1 MRKNVYLL
9 LLGCICAIN
18 ALAQLPE
25 TSIVVK
31 GHVEGLKD
39 SIMMQVMEGN
49 GEQFRVF
56 YHKFLPDDNGM
67 VRDGR
72 FTVINS
78 YQDTV
83 PGLFYLFIPDSFS
96 SISEMRIPFYAN
108 PGDTVYVEGKG
119 MLLADW
125 KITSKA
131 KLQEEL
137 SDYYPVAYQEHVN
150 YQKAVMDYLDYR
162 KYRRNATMSDEE
174 WDYSGKQL
182 ELKKAISDSLKIEYQ
197 LAQLEAMKKMPI
209 NTVWMQ
215 KIGVMCNFF
224 TKDKVKWAIKD
235 LYQTR
240 MREINRY
247 PEGKRILALLYP
259 SPKAEL
265 GKKAVDGDLM
275 DLQGRTYHLSD
286 FKGKY
291 VLLDFWSTSCGPCI
305 AAIPSMK
312 KFKERHPDMVIVSL
326 CIDQFKYWKTN
337 RHYQNLP
344 WYNLNDG
351 GGQLGL
357 AKSYDANAV
366 PTYIL
371 ITPEGNYV
379 NKWVGQEIFQEN
391 GILEQLLYP
400 QP

>member
-1 MRKNVYLL
+1 
-9 LLGCICAIN
+9 
-18 ALAQLPE
+18 
-25 TSIVVK
+25 
-31 GHVEGLKD
+31 
-39 SIMMQVMEGN
+39 
-49 GEQFRVF
+49 
-56 YHKFLPDDNGM
+56 
-67 VRDGR
+67 
-72 FTVINS
+72 
-78 YQDTV
+78 
-83 PGLFYLFIPDSFS
+83 
-96 SISEMRIPFYAN
+96 
-108 PGDTVYVEGKG
+108 
-119 MLLADW
+119 
-125 KITSKA
+125 
-131 KLQEEL
+131 
-137 SDYYPVAYQEHVN
+137 VAYQEHVN

-371 ITPEGNYV
+371 IPAFVINELT
-379 NKWVGQEIFQEN
+379 VGFEMGVLIFFPFLVIDMVVASTLMAM
-391 GILEQLLYP
+391 GMIMLPPVMISLPFKIILFILVDGWSLLT
-400 QP
+400 QGLFVSFM